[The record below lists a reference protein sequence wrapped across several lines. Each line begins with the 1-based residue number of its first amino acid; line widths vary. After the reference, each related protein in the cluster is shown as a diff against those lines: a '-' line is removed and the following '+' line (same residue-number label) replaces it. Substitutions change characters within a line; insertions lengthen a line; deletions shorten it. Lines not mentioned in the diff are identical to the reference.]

1 MQVENMNANGDSPY
15 PHPSHPK
22 IKNDTNGQLA
32 VCDPARENQTTL
44 RIADVM
50 WPSPTAVFARD
61 TSI

>member
-50 WPSPTAVFARD
+50 
-61 TSI
+61 